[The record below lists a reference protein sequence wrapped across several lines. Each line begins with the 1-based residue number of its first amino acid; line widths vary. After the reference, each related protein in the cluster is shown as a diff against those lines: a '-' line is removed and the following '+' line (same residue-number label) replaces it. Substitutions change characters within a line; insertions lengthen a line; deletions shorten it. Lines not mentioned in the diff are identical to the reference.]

1 LKKNARQKPLDLDDD
16 KEGGKDDEVQV
27 IGEGE
32 SRASH
37 LVIQPNFGT
46 ALKRRL
52 SAEAS
57 QSNQPVSKSSRLI
70 ASMLRK
76 APEEVVR
83 ERHCKSSCSGGTGE
97 GEASCSGGA
106 GEGEAS
112 GAAREGE
119 RRRTAGTGEASGSRK
134 LGTGE
139 VSGNCVWKGFR
150 VPNGPWATHGT
161 KSTDLVSQVND

>member
-1 LKKNARQKPLDLDDD
+1 MVDRSLLILMMIKRG
-16 KEGGKDDEVQV
+16 EKDDEVQV

-37 LVIQPNFGT
+37 SVIQTNSGT

-57 QSNQPVSKSSRLI
+57 QSNQPVSKSSTSI

-83 ERHCKSSCSGGTGE
+83 ERHCKSNTQTTLPRKSKE
-97 GEASCSGGA
+97 EKEA
-106 GEGEAS
+106 
-112 GAAREGE
+112 
-119 RRRTAGTGEASGSRK
+119 
-134 LGTGE
+134 
-139 VSGNCVWKGFR
+139 
-150 VPNGPWATHGT
+150 
-161 KSTDLVSQVND
+161 TDMYVADFI